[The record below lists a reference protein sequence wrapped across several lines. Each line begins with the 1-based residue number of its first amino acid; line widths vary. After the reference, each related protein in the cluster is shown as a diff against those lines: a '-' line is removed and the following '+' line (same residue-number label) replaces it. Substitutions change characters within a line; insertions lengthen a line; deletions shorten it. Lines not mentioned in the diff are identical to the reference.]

1 MTKIKWAELCEL
13 AFVDKFDRLCMIG
26 VTTRFAVPSLP
37 LQVRQIMIAVRID
50 DVQPGNGV
58 AMGISM
64 ATPSG
69 NVVVPNH
76 GDGIDVS
83 VAGEYILITL
93 RDVPLSEEGFYR
105 FEISIGENESVPLDV
120 LVRLVSNG
128 IAVDSREAD
137 PARAG
142 FEDVS
147 RLSRREIN

>member
-1 MTKIKWAELCEL
+1 MAKIKWAELCEL
-13 AFVDKFDRLCMIG
+13 AFIDKYDRLCMIG

-37 LQVRQIMIAVRID
+37 LQVRQIMIAVRIGD
-50 DVQPGNGV
+50 IQPGNAV
-58 AMGISM
+58 AMGI
-64 ATPSG
+64 ALTTPSG
-69 NVVVPNH
+69 KVVVPNH
-76 GDGIDVS
+76 GDGIDVN

-105 FEISIGENESVPLDV
+105 FEISIGEHESVPLDV

-128 IAVDSREAD
+128 IAVDSRDAD
-137 PARAG
+137 PARVG

>member
-1 MTKIKWAELCEL
+1 MAKIKWAELCEL
-13 AFVDKFDRLCMIG
+13 AFIDKYDRLCMVG

-50 DVQPGNGV
+50 DIQPGNAV
-58 AMGISM
+58 AMGI
-64 ATPSG
+64 ALTTPSG
-69 NVVVPNH
+69 KVVVPNH
-76 GDGIDVS
+76 GDGIDVN

-105 FEISIGENESVPLDV
+105 FEISIGEDESVTLDV

-128 IAVDSREAD
+128 IAVDTRDAD
-137 PARAG
+137 PARVG

-147 RLSRREIN
+147 RLSRRDIN